1 MDIENVA
8 SNVATYYTCLYIL
21 QHAFGPKLKLFIVHS
36 FELVFLENCN
46 LTFTLL
52 YPMKESVSL
61 LYVSER
67 CIASQLKKKIGRKNN
82 MENI

>member
-8 SNVATYYTCLYIL
+8 SNAATYYYKCLYIS
-21 QHAFGPKLKLFIVHS
+21 QYAFRPKLKLCTVHS

-46 LTFTLL
+46 LTFTRL

-67 CIASQLKKKIGRKNN
+67 CIASQQHEKHLIRVFR
-82 MENI
+82 ET